1 MNRVSETY
9 GISSYGP
16 TMCNESPKEEEEEK
30 EVESI
35 FEEIMAQTS
44 QKLICAYKFKELK
57 ELVYLSTKISVSGK
71 AILQK

>member
-44 QKLICAYKFKELK
+44 QNPLK
-57 ELVYLSTKISVSGK
+57 NDLYIQEVKQIPKRINRNRPTDAS
-71 AILQK
+71 Q